1 MNSHVVEI
9 EGWLGGEYDGLWFH
23 RKQTEDPSISDN
35 VLVVLSLWRVL
46 VFESNEMGALAR
58 EPPHFCEMIRVSTGI
73 SDHDNLFFVTVRMLF
88 LSQSYG

>member
-23 RKQTEDPSISDN
+23 RKQRSRRSESDN

-58 EPPHFCEMIRVSTGI
+58 EPPHYCQMIRVSI
-73 SDHDNLFFVTVRMLF
+73 SDHD
-88 LSQSYG
+88 S